1 MDNFKKQTKQYE
13 LFFLSFKAFF
23 SGQNSVSLFLFFI
36 LVISIHISFAQKVI
50 PLYKQVPNSKPVPGY
65 REMAVTGKDGILRI
79 SKVSVPTITIF
90 QPPKSPGN
98 NAAVIICPGG
108 GYGIIGYN
116 TEGTDVAKV
125 MNSWGVTAIVLKY
138 RLPSD
143 SIMKD
148 KTIGPLQD
156 AQRAIQYVRENAVQ
170 LKIDPER
177 IGIMGFSA
185 GGHLAST
192 LSTHFDKAYIDNPK
206 NTSLRP
212 DFSILGYP
220 VISFTDEL
228 THLRSRDNLIGENPS
243 LELIKEFSNELQ
255 VTDKT
260 PPTFL
265 VLAEDDNGVNPRN
278 SISYYEALL
287 KMNVPAEL
295 HIYQNGGHGFGA
307 HNRTTKENW
316 MQTLNHWMQHNNFL
330 REKEVGNLE
339 LKN

>member
-1 MDNFKKQTKQYE
+1 MNCKYKKKDM
-13 LFFLSFKAFF
+13 LFFLQVKLFF
-23 SGQNSVSLFLFFI
+23 SGQIKTSLFLFFI
-36 LVISIHISFAQKVI
+36 MIISVHMSFAQKVI
-50 PLYKQVPNSKPVPGY
+50 PLYKQVPNSKPAPAY
-65 REMAVTGKDGILRI
+65 REKSVTGKDGIIRI
-79 SKVSVPTITIF
+79 SKVSIPEITIF
-90 QPPKSPGN
+90 QPKKTSGK

-108 GYGIIGYN
+108 GYSILAYN
-116 TEGTDVAKV
+116 LEGTDVAKI

-143 SIMKD
+143 SIMND

-156 AQRAIQYVRENAVQ
+156 AQRAIQYVRENATQ
-170 LKIDPER
+170 LNIDPEN

-228 THLRSRDNLIGENPS
+228 ANVGSRTNLVGKNPS
-243 LELIKEFSNELQ
+243 PELIKEFSNELQ

-260 PPTFL
+260 PPAFL
-265 VLAEDDNGVNPRN
+265 VLAGDDKAVRPEN
-278 SISYYEALL
+278 SINYYEALL
-287 KMNVPAEL
+287 KVHVPAEL
-295 HIYQNGGHGFGA
+295 HIYQNGGHGFGT
-307 HNRTTKENW
+307 HNKTTKENW
-316 MQTLNHWMQHNNFL
+316 MQTLKNWMQHNNFL
-330 REKEVGNLE
+330 DGKTVGNLALE
-339 LKN
+339 N